1 MDLGGLWVF
10 NPAKKTSPA
19 KNRKLTFEDEE
30 PTQAPEK
37 RSVFDDLIDMQVED
51 AEDKKEIS
59 LDRAGVTKLAKQ
71 QKSDYLKNIK
81 KVVGKNKKIYKSYL
95 RNPFLYHQQYG
106 VLHPHLS
113 NVAIRYLSRP
123 ASSAENERSFAHITV
138 STFGRRNRT
147 GLEGNINIRQQ
158 LQSYYRYK
166 SLS

>member
-1 MDLGGLWVF
+1 M
-10 NPAKKTSPA
+10 T
-19 KNRKLTFEDEE
+19 E
-30 PTQAPEK
+30 PLCTPWQ
-37 RSVFDDLIDMQVED
+37 S
-51 AEDKKEIS
+51 AEDKNEIA
-59 LDRAGVTKLAKQ
+59 LGREDVTKLAKQ
-71 QKSDYLKNIK
+71 QKIDYLKNIQ
-81 KVVGKNKKIYKSYL
+81 KVVGKNKKIYKFYP

-123 ASSAENERSFAHITV
+123 ASSAENERSFAHMTV

-158 LQSYYRYK
+158 LRSYYRYK